1 MGLEF
6 NSMNSD
12 IYKRAKMPVGGS
24 IFSERYFFPETI
36 LRPNPNFNRLK
47 PPHYANT
54 AGKTRKPWLTNVLSI
69 RSPDFLLRISNELSH
84 QRSHEKSDAQKI
96 FDTRNSKHFFKLKL
110 KKGILY

>member
-1 MGLEF
+1 MGSEF

-54 AGKTRKPWLTNVLSI
+54 AGKTRKTNK
-69 RSPDFLLRISNELSH
+69 RIKYPISRLFTPH
-84 QRSHEKSDAQKI
+84 K
-96 FDTRNSKHFFKLKL
+96 
-110 KKGILY
+110 